1 LATLLSEVADLF
13 FSRISDYRLNTINTV
28 SGSMVLNVYV
38 EPWLLDS
45 IVEFDVCDQVLNYTP
60 STGSAVEG
68 SFSLDLSLENK
79 LMLSQMM
86 VKYWL
91 AKEIS
96 DVLQMQNFVT
106 DKDFKTFSSAQNL
119 KAKQDYYNTKREEIS
134 QLIVNYGYKKNDW
147 ADWRNQTFYK

>member
-1 LATLLSEVADLF
+1 LGTTVSDICDLF
-13 FSRISDYRLNTINTV
+13 LSRISDYRLDSINTV
-28 SGSMVLNVYV
+28 SGSMVLNSYL
-38 EPWLLDS
+38 EPFLLDS
-45 IVEFDVCDQVLNYTP
+45 IVEFDVCDQTLNYTV
-60 STGSAVEG
+60 STGSVVEG

-134 QLIVNYGYKKNDW
+134 QLLVSYDYKKNNW